1 MRNVNVWLCG
11 FIVGVVLAGTAML
24 VGTPSTISAVP
35 EPVVVKDHWRHH
47 DGHWSYWYEPDKR
60 WYYTDGSNW
69 FYDDADTWRV
79 YGFDKGFGRE
89 GFERG
94 EYKVPGPD
102 VKIVVP
108 RHHVFRPR

>member
-1 MRNVNVWLCG
+1 MRYEMRRGKCRGLNVKPLNRSRIMRNANVWLCG
-11 FIVGVVLAGTAML
+11 VIVGVALAGTAML
-24 VGTPSTISAVP
+24 VGTPSTSSAAP

-69 FYDDADTWRV
+69 FFEDGDAWRV

-89 GFERG
+89 GF
-94 EYKVPGPD
+94 
-102 VKIVVP
+102 
-108 RHHVFRPR
+108 